1 MITYGKRYRK
11 NNFNYKNTKGWVKVN
26 DKTRTKVD

>member
-1 MITYGKRYRK
+1 MIIYGKRY
-11 NNFNYKNTKGWVKVN
+11 YKNKPFKYTKGWVKVN